1 MADSLSGTSLAL
13 IRHGPTTWTKE
24 KRLQGHTDV
33 PLSAEGREM
42 VSRWRLPPALG
53 EYDWV
58 SSPLSRA
65 TETAR
70 LLGAPKL
77 AIEPRLMEMS
87 YGAWEG
93 RRLADLRSE
102 LGMAM
107 AENEARGL
115 DFRPDGGESPR
126 ELQAR
131 LSPWLAEVARRRR
144 PVLAVTH
151 HGVIR
156 ALLSLAT
163 GWDMTGRPPR
173 RLVWSAAQ
181 LFVVGDDGKPAVDR
195 LNIGLETA

>member
-1 MADSLSGTSLAL
+1 VANSLSGTFLAL
-13 IRHGPTTWTKE
+13 IRHGPTAWTNE
-24 KRLQGHTDV
+24 KRLQGHTNV

-42 VSRWRLPPALG
+42 VSRWRLPPALLA
-53 EYDWV
+53 YDWV

-70 LLGAPKL
+70 LLGAPAL
-77 AIEPRLMEMS
+77 TIEPCLKEMS

-93 RRLADLRSE
+93 RRLADLRAE
-102 LGMAM
+102 LGDRM

-126 ELQAR
+126 ELQER
-131 LSPWLAEVARRRR
+131 LSPWLVAVARDRR

-163 GWDMTGRPPR
+163 GWDMTGRPPHK
-173 RLVWSAAQ
+173 LVWGAAQ
-181 LFVVGDDGKPAVDR
+181 FFVLGEDGKPIVDR
-195 LNIGLETA
+195 LNVSLEAT